1 MKRIL
6 IIFLSLVT
14 MVSSL
19 TAFAEEHEN
28 ILPDASAYAADISSS
43 SIDASLYLDY
53 SAGIDAGVYQWVLS
67 EDGLYYTLCSV
78 DENGTPITMTESA
91 INVGA
96 NNAESIDLGKEA
108 GMGGPGG
115 FDRGNAPDGAHGSK
129 DGVGGKGRGGMM
141 DGAGTVYQGVYINA
155 NITNVQYQTMLVYV
169 PAAYFTTD
177 EAGRV
182 TGIDRD
188 AVIGSYTAA
197 TAPIVFLNECGG
209 WRSSQPKSCDTS
221 YIQQGMIYVTC
232 GARSR
237 DAMDENG
244 LPSGKAPTQLV
255 DLKSGVIQLRA
266 NADVIPGNTDRIISV
281 GTSGGGQMS
290 SAFGASGNMSEYY
303 PYMLEAGVLGV
314 AQNAD
319 GTYTSVYPDNI
330 YAAQCYCPIADIE
343 NADLAYAWWWVDL
356 VDDGGTLGTFTAFDV
371 RLQELEAEAFIDY
384 INGLALTDTEGHA
397 LTLTG
402 LRSGSY
408 YDTVLNNVSEA
419 LNAMVAAGQIDPAS
433 AYPEAG
439 SWLTQDEAGAWHVT
453 NLRGFMIGTGLVRQR
468 NKAVPGFDTMDKSAE
483 NNAFGTVNDTAVHY
497 SATVASILQT
507 HYDELSVLDG
517 FNQAQVDDYIADAL
531 TGENAAFIAT
541 QTNLLNATEIML
553 GNNGLA
559 AVDPAAYW
567 RVRSG
572 TADQH
577 TSFSVGFNI
586 CLAAQSMGMEA
597 DYHLVWN
604 MGHSSNEGTSTGT
617 FIDWI
622 NEICRE

>member
-96 NNAESIDLGKEA
+96 NNAESIDLGKGA
-108 GMGGPGG
+108 GMGGLGG

-129 DGVGGKGRGGMM
+129 DGMGGKGRGGMM

-255 DLKSGVIQLRA
+255 DLKSGVIQLRS

-371 RLQELEAEAFIDY
+371 RLQELEAETFIDY

-604 MGHSSNEGTSTGT
+604 MGHGSNEGTSTGT